1 MLCQSIDNTLPVRS
15 GCHIQFALA
24 YSGVD
29 SSRLRQGLKRKADEI
44 PSPILSSEVPDL
56 KPLKREYV
64 LQGNKLLPAKT
75 AEECERILKNMDAL
89 QEVAVNSD
97 ANNNRNGGKDDEV

>member
-1 MLCQSIDNTLPVRS
+1 M
-15 GCHIQFALA
+15 
-24 YSGVD
+24 
-29 SSRLRQGLKRKADEI
+29 K
-44 PSPILSSEVPDL
+44 PI
-56 KPLKREYV
+56 KREYV